1 VLGISERSAVR
12 EQFPRARPTMASLVQ
27 ELV

>member
-1 VLGISERSAVR
+1 VLGISERSSVR